1 MAGISQG
8 GTEQGGR
15 NAGRDVR
22 RGGGEERSSRREK
35 RNVGKAC
42 CREEGKPRDCG
53 VRLAA
58 DSRELSKGFSRK

>member
-22 RGGGEERSSRREK
+22 RGGGEEEGRKRGVAEEKRGMWAKLAVERRESQET
-35 RNVGKAC
+35 VG
-42 CREEGKPRDCG
+42 
-53 VRLAA
+53 
-58 DSRELSKGFSRK
+58 